1 MVPACIGGVRA
12 PGFRPRDPST
22 ATLYPPAMQFD
33 KDTLNHVLLW
43 RMQQERDQPEYFAED
58 GEGGFRPVSGAEARR
73 NNLAFAAAM
82 LRRGYAPG
90 TCVAILAG
98 VRAEW
103 VECDC
108 GNLLARLVTIG
119 IYPTCT
125 TEQIAYI
132 LDHSESRVMVLGGAT
147 EMEHCADALAQS
159 PNIELIVTMD
169 DDVSAPD
176 GVTAPVVALRELLLQ
191 GDAALAD
198 GDAWLLDHAAE
209 AEPDDRIT
217 LVYTSGTTGPPKG
230 AELTHRNLFY
240 VTDVVAEMIGFEEGW
255 VGLVYLPL
263 AHILQRYAVYQGIR
277 FGGAGFY
284 TSRMTEL
291 GAILP
296 IAKPHVLAAV
306 PRVLEKI
313 HARALARVE
322 TMPPAKQKGF
332 ARAFAVAMRVRAAQ
346 RRGERTGA
354 LDRLRMWLYD
364 RVVFSKIRER
374 LGGNIQFIV
383 SGGAP
388 LAPELSEWFAAAGLL
403 VIEGYGLT
411 ETSAPATTN
420 TPADYR
426 FGTVGKAIPGTDIRI
441 AADGE
446 IEIAGPGVFRAYFKD
461 PDGSAAAFT
470 EDGFFRSGDI
480 GELDADGFLRITD
493 RKKDLIITAA
503 GKNIAPAGIE
513 NLLKQH
519 RLIGQAMV
527 HGDRRKFLSCL
538 LTLDEE
544 EAPLWAAEQGHSDVS
559 LAAIATRRDVIADID
574 SWMAQ
579 CNGEVARYETIK
591 KWELLPVAFTPES
604 GYLTPTLKLKRRII
618 TQDFAS
624 HLDAFYAEHD

>member
-1 MVPACIGGVRA
+1 MAVAAVAYA
-12 PGFRPRDPST
+12 PPHPST
-22 ATLYPPAMQFD
+22 YPLPMHFA
-33 KDTLNHVLLW
+33 KKTINHVLLW
-43 RMQQERDQPEYFAED
+43 RMAEQDAEPPYFAETTD
-58 GEGGFRPVSGAEARR
+58 GGFRAVSASEARR
-73 NNLAFAAAM
+73 NNLSFAAA
-82 LRRGYAPG
+82 LLKRGYEPG
-90 TCVAILAG
+90 ARIAILAG

-103 VECDC
+103 VECDS
-108 GNLLARLVTIG
+108 GNLLARLVTVG

-132 LDHSESRVMVLGGAT
+132 LGHSEARVLVVGTNDELIYCAPALLQRGGV
-147 EMEHCADALAQS
+147 D
-159 PNIELIVTMD
+159 LIVTMD
-169 DDVSAPD
+169 DGVSAPE
-176 GVTAPVVALRELLLQ
+176 GLTVPMISLAALRKE
-191 GDAALAD
+191 GDRALAD
-198 GDAWLLDHAAE
+198 GDQWLLDHAGL
-209 AEPDDRIT
+209 AEPDDLIT

-230 AELTHRNLFY
+230 AELTQSNLFY
-240 VTDVVAEMIGFEEGW
+240 VTDVVADMIGFEEGW

-291 GAILP
+291 GELLP
-296 IAKPHVLAAV
+296 VAKPHVLAAV

-322 TMPPAKQKGF
+322 TMPPAKQAGF
-332 ARAFAVAMRVRAAQ
+332 ARAFSVALRVRAT
-346 RRGERTGA
+346 ERDGGTVG
-354 LDRLRMWLYD
+354 LMDRFRMWLYD
-364 RVVFSKIRER
+364 RLVFSKIRER

-388 LAPELSEWFAAAGLL
+388 LARELSEWFAAAGLL

-420 TPADYR
+420 TPTAYK
-426 FGTVGKAIPGTDIRI
+426 FGTVGLPIPGTELRI

-446 IEIAGPGVFRAYFKD
+446 IEIRGAGVFRSYFKA
-461 PDGSAAAFT
+461 PEATAAAFT

-480 GELDADGFLRITD
+480 GEVDADGYLTITD

-527 HGDRRKFLSCL
+527 HGDRRKYLTCL
-538 LTLDEE
+538 LTLDED
-544 EAPLWAAEQGHSDVS
+544 EAPLWAQEQGFADGSLEA
-559 LAAIATRRDVIADID
+559 LAARDDVLAQVTD
-574 SWMAQ
+574 WMAQ
-579 CNGEVARYETIK
+579 CNDQLARYESIK

-604 GYLTPTLKLKRRII
+604 GYLTPTLKLKRREI
-618 TQDFAS
+618 TAEFGP
-624 HLDAFYAEHD
+624 HLDAFYSADD